1 MLANTGVKITS
12 EGRPYLGVPI
22 GTDDFVESFVSTK
35 VQEWVA
41 QLEKLAL
48 IACSQ
53 PHAAYAAFTHGL
65 ISKWT
70 FLSRTLKNISSRSFK
85 PLEMIISSKLI
96 PALTNRSPPS
106 DEVRNLFALPARLG
120 GIAIADPSVESDDY
134 DYSLKIQPLVDAIIQ
149 QMPSTVLQSSSF
161 R

>member
-1 MLANTGVKITS
+1 MWTGGEANTGVKITS

-53 PHAAYAAFTHGL
+53 QWRSQDLLSSGAQNGRACANAKIFKITP
-65 ISKWT
+65 ISGQNFRILRLHET
-70 FLSRTLKNISSRSFK
+70 LQYDQSRCR
-85 PLEMIISSKLI
+85 
-96 PALTNRSPPS
+96 
-106 DEVRNLFALPARLG
+106 
-120 GIAIADPSVESDDY
+120 
-134 DYSLKIQPLVDAIIQ
+134 Q
-149 QMPSTVLQSSSF
+149 
-161 R
+161 

>member
-1 MLANTGVKITS
+1 MGCSNWKSWL
-12 EGRPYLGVPI
+12 
-22 GTDDFVESFVSTK
+22 
-35 VQEWVA
+35 
-41 QLEKLAL
+41 L

-70 FLSRTLKNISSRSFK
+70 FLSRTLKNISSSFK

-120 GIAIADPSVESDDY
+120 GIAIADPSVDSDDY
-134 DYSLKIQPLVDAIIQ
+134 DYSLKITQPLVDAIIQ
-149 QMPSTVLQSSSF
+149 QMPQYTEEMIKKATG
-161 R
+161 